1 MTARSDPTPYPG
13 VNAVLDLLLREV
25 RGVLR
30 PELVGMYC
38 YGSLSLG
45 DFEPGSSDID
55 VLVVTEHELPDETV
69 AALGAMH
76 RRIAASGLTWADE
89 LEGSY
94 IPRAALRRYDPANN
108 RHPTI
113 GADWEFGV
121 REHGSGWVIERH
133 IVREH
138 GVLVFGPSPET
149 LIDPVTPDALRA
161 AVWDTLKGF
170 WREQIAGP
178 EPEWLR
184 TRAYQAF
191 AILTMCR
198 ALYTLAHGAV
208 ASKPVAATWAQQ
220 RLPPPWPD
228 LIAKAL
234 LWRHDRAPDDLGE
247 MLAFIRYT
255 IEQAESHWKTYAADE
270 EVAPKPAATRR

>member
-1 MTARSDPTPYPG
+1 MVTPGTDPTPYSV
-13 VNAVLDLLLREV
+13 VNAVLRLLLEEV
-25 RGVLR
+25 RGILG
-30 PELVGMYC
+30 PELAGIYL

-55 VLVVTEHELPDETV
+55 FLVVTERELPDEMLH
-69 AALGAMH
+69 ALGAMH
-76 RRIAASGLTWADE
+76 ARIAASGLKWAGK

-113 GADWEFGV
+113 GADWPFSI
-121 REHGSGWVIERH
+121 REHGCHWVIERY

-138 GVLVFGPSPET
+138 GVVVYGSPPQT
-149 LIDPVTPDALRA
+149 LIDPVSSDDLSAAARQALDDYWRP
-161 AVWDTLKGF
+161 TL
-170 WREQIAGP
+170 AGP

-184 TRAYQAF
+184 TREYQAF

-198 ALYTLAHGAV
+198 ALYTLAHGEV
-208 ASKPVAATWAQQ
+208 VSKPAAATWAQAI
-220 RLPPPWPD
+220 LPPPWPA

-234 LWRHDRAPDDLGE
+234 VWRHDKRPDNMTD
-247 MLAFIRYT
+247 MLAFIRYA
-255 IEQAESHWKTYAADE
+255 IG
-270 EVAPKPAATRR
+270 